1 MELISGPIGTLEF
14 GRKSGRRRANTK
26 MTTENKLRAMIE
38 EFGFDEVYLM
48 FRELAKEFGWRIR
61 REDY

>member
-1 MELISGPIGTLEF
+1 MS
-14 GRKSGRRRANTK
+14 A
-26 MTTENKLRAMIE
+26 ENKLRAMIE